1 MLGLWVGVRVVEV
14 AGGGQHVT
22 ARLDEGSSSSSSA
35 PDTSTVGSSVMRC
48 QNAAACRVISFDL
61 AGHGSQGS
69 ARIIDAAPLPRLVQ
83 VPPRATYP
91 KSSPSSP
98 APASPSLARTG
109 SSGPQ
114 VNCSSMSLV
123 MVGSVA
129 PSASA
134 SGAYMRACC
143 TSRHAPHSIRPQLL
157 VNCAVC

>member
-1 MLGLWVGVRVVEV
+1 MEV

-98 APASPSLARTG
+98 APASPASPSLARTG

-134 SGAYMRACC
+134 SGAYTCACC